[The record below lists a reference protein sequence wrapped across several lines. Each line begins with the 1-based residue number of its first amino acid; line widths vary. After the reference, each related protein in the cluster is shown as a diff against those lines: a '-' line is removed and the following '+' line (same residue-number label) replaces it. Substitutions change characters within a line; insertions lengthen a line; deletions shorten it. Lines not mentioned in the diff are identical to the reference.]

1 MTIPPLH
8 MTASIQ
14 PGTRY
19 HAVDLRAPL
28 PGTELV
34 VDRTVRDDLGML
46 HVVLTDLSCREIS
59 LFAEQ
64 FEAAIASGM
73 LAPVTDPSRAFA

>member
-1 MTIPPLH
+1 MTTFSLH
-8 MTASIQ
+8 ATVPME

-19 HAVDLRAPL
+19 RSQD
-28 PGTELV
+28 PGTPLASSELV

-46 HVVLTDLSCREIS
+46 HVVLIDLEGREIS

-64 FEAAIASGM
+64 FEAAVTSGM
-73 LAPVTDPSRAFA
+73 LVAATEPTRAFA